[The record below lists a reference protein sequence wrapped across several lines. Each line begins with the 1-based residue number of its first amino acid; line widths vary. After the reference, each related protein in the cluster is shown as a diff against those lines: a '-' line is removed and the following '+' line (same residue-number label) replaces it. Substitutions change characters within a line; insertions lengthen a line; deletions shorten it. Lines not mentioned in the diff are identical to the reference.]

1 MYLLQMNII
10 GVCRLI
16 MELCNIGLVFFSYR
30 NNFLCFFFSTMG
42 QFVHCIKCALLYMF
56 YELCSKGKLIY
67 RLVQK
72 FLDTECLTH
81 CL

>member
-1 MYLLQMNII
+1 MGILQMNII
-10 GVCRLI
+10 SVCKLI
-16 MELCNIGLVFFSYR
+16 MELCNIGLVFSVTIIIFYVSFSHHG
-30 NNFLCFFFSTMG
+30 S
-42 QFVHCIKCALLYMF
+42 VCALLYMI